1 MWETDKQTMRERLR
15 KSKRQKERE
24 TEIDRERKLDYKL
37 NRLRLYQS
45 TNRIESINRLL
56 NCQDTQKVMLDPIYN
71 LFILLL
77 LS

>member
-1 MWETDKQTMRERLR
+1 MRDRQTNNERKIEKVQETK
-15 KSKRQKERE
+15 RE